1 MRRILPVAVAISVGL
16 IVLVGRFVQN
26 VYLNGLSLFFLDTAV
41 IVAAFAVL
49 LGFVNVLSSHAR
61 KIRTR
66 SVGWPYSI
74 VLILFA
80 LVVLAA
86 GYAGPGSP
94 LLSAL
99 FNTVQYPLQAT
110 IASLLIF
117 FAAVALF
124 RTARVRGWATL
135 LFALAVVVVLL
146 GQLPLSQPLTA
157 AKDWIMTVPALAGTR
172 GIILGVALGTVVTGL
187 RVLMG
192 IDRPYSE

>member
-1 MRRILPVAVAISVGL
+1 VRRILPMAVAISVGL

-26 VYLNGLSLFFLDTAV
+26 LYLNGLSLFFLDTAV

-49 LGFVNVLSSHAR
+49 LGFINVFSSHVR

-74 VLILFA
+74 VLIVFA
-80 LVVLAA
+80 VVVLAA
-86 GYAGPGSP
+86 GFSGPSSP
-94 LLSAL
+94 LLRSL

-117 FAAVALF
+117 FAAVALL
-124 RTARVRGWATL
+124 RTARIRGWA
-135 LFALAVVVVLL
+135 ALVFVVVVVVVLI
-146 GQLPLSQPLTA
+146 GQLPLFDPLTA
-157 AKDWIMTVPALAGTR
+157 VKDWIMTVPALAGTR
-172 GIILGVALGTVVTGL
+172 GIIIGVALGTVVTGL
-187 RVLMG
+187 RLLMG